1 MAKSVLEL
9 AVGTGQW
16 DAGLKKAKSALDNFV
31 QANGGLQIALDK
43 DTDKIQEF
51 VKMMGQMD
59 STAKTAKG
67 QMNDYKS
74 TIEQLTMQYNRM
86 TEAQKKTI
94 GQDYLNTIDQLKQK
108 YQAAKNEIKT
118 MGDSLNNTGGIL
130 GQLKEKFTINID
142 AVKLF
147 NMGLTATKAA
157 LDVAKDAFFASEQ
170 NVDEWGRI
178 VASSE
183 SVYEGFLSAIN
194 NGDISGYLTRIDQ
207 IVQAAREAYNELDK
221 LGTMRTIQGPQFSK
235 QEAENTRMRMMIMT
249 GKYIAPAAGSGM
261 KAAMA
266 EGTVL
271 TPEQIRRIEQ
281 KLESGMKAI
290 GALTKNELAQTG
302 KAIDAYYNKLA
313 LQNGMSRSEFRQG
326 TSSWDEFSRR
336 MQGYED
342 YKRWDAQ
349 ARAEFARQGGRGYVD
364 FDKSNPYAEYRKWGN
379 FRVDKM
385 GENSYNDLVGLIK
398 QQQQQTNQL
407 YSQMGQTYRT
417 INRAEG
423 VTVRDILK
431 GGKGGSC
438 GGGGGG
444 TNIPTY
450 AEDSIAAM
458 EAEVSQLT
466 KLWKEAGAAVRGEY
480 ADALNEAKLR
490 LDEVTGKTKKIAF
503 DSEAAAKQ
511 VGYTRGDREGLL
523 TTSKLGRVADLP
535 TVGEGL
541 SKDTMDYIKKLQQGG
556 NDVSKSWQTAAKAI
570 GAVGNALGSLNSPA
584 IDIMMVIGQA
594 IATIGLAYAETL
606 AKDKTNKSN
615 IWSFIAAAAAATV
628 SMASTIASLHSS
640 TGYAQGGIVKGNSY
654 SGDNV
659 PAMVGGAGGELVGL
673 DAGEVVLTRAMTS
686 NLAGQLR
693 GGAMSGMRL
702 QTKVKGTELLIW
714 VDNALAQSGRGELV
728 TWGT

>member
-16 DAGLKKAKSALDNFV
+16 DAGLKKAKSSLDNFI

-43 DTDKIQEF
+43 DSDKIQEF

-86 TEAQKKTI
+86 TDAQKKTI

-108 YQAAKNEIKT
+108 YQAAKNEIKSI
-118 MGDSLNNTGGIL
+118 GDSMNNTGGIL

-147 NMGLTATKAA
+147 NMGLTASKAA

-170 NVDEWGRI
+170 NVDEWGRV
-178 VASSE
+178 VAASE
-183 SVYEGFLSAIN
+183 SVYEGFLTAIN

-249 GKYIAPAAGSGM
+249 GRYIAPAAGSGM

-281 KLESGMKAI
+281 KLESGMKSI

-313 LQNGMSRSEFRQG
+313 VTNGMSRSEFRQG

-336 MQGYED
+336 MQGYEE

-364 FDKSNPYAEYRKWGN
+364 FDKSNPYAEYRKWGT

-385 GENSYNDLVGLIK
+385 GENSFNDLVGLIK

-431 GGKGGSC
+431 GGKGGA
-438 GGGGGG
+438 GGSGGGG
-444 TNIPTY
+444 TNVPTY

-490 LDEVTGKTKKIAF
+490 LDEVTGKTKKITF

-511 VGYTRGDREGLL
+511 IGYTRGDREGLI
-523 TTSKLGRVADLP
+523 TNSSLGRVADLP
-535 TVGEGL
+535 TVGDGL
-541 SKDTMDYIKKLQQGG
+541 SKETMDYIKKLQQGG
-556 NDVSKSWQTAAKAI
+556 NDVSKSWQIASKAI
-570 GAVGNALGSLNSPA
+570 SAAGNALGSLNSPA
-584 IDIMMVIGQA
+584 IDIMVVIGQA

-606 AKDKTNKSN
+606 AKDKTSKSN

-640 TGYAQGGIVKGNSY
+640 TGYAQGGKIEGNSY
-654 SGDNV
+654 SGDNI
-659 PAMVGGAGGELVGL
+659 AGLVDGSQLVGL
-673 DAGEVVLTRAMTS
+673 NAGEIVLNQAQQS
-686 NLAGQLR
+686 NVASGLR
-693 GGAMSGMRL
+693 GGALGGMRL

>member
-16 DAGLKKAKSALDNFV
+16 DAGLKKAKSSLDNFI

-43 DTDKIQEF
+43 DSDKIQEF

-86 TEAQKKTI
+86 TDAQKNTI

-108 YQAAKNEIKT
+108 YQAAKNEIKSI
-118 MGDSLNNTGGIL
+118 GDSMNNTGGIL

-147 NMGLTATKAA
+147 NMGLTASKAA

-170 NVDEWGRI
+170 NVDEWGRV
-178 VASSE
+178 VAASE
-183 SVYEGFLSAIN
+183 SVYEGFLTAIN

-249 GKYIAPAAGSGM
+249 GRYIAPAAGSGM

-281 KLESGMKAI
+281 KLESGMKSI

-313 LQNGMSRSEFRQG
+313 VTNGMSRSEFRQG

-364 FDKSNPYAEYRKWGN
+364 FDKSNPYAEYRKWGT
-379 FRVDKM
+379 FRIDKM

-431 GGKGGSC
+431 GGKGGA
-438 GGGGGG
+438 GGSGGGG
-444 TNIPTY
+444 TNVPTY

-511 VGYTRGDREGLL
+511 IGYTRGDREGLI
-523 TTSKLGRVADLP
+523 TNSSLGRVADLP
-535 TVGEGL
+535 TVGDGL
-541 SKDTMDYIKKLQQGG
+541 SKETMDYIKKLQQGG
-556 NDVSKSWQTAAKAI
+556 NDVSKSWKTASKAI
-570 GAVGNALGSLNSPA
+570 GAVGNALGALNSPA

-606 AKDKTNKSN
+606 AKDKTSKSN

-640 TGYAQGGIVKGNSY
+640 TGYAQGGMIKGNSY
-654 SGDNV
+654 SGDNI
-659 PAMVGGAGGELVGL
+659 GGLVDGSQLVGL
-673 DAGEVVLTRAMTS
+673 NAGEVVLNA
-686 NLAGQLR
+686 AGQQNVAANLQGAGSLR
-693 GGAMSGMRL
+693 GLNLR
-702 QTKVKGTELLIW
+702 TKVKGTELLVW
-714 VDNALAQSGRGELV
+714 LDNSLAQSGRGELV
-728 TWGT
+728 TWGQ